1 MPSRGR
7 YGGHKDLALGYAIV
21 TKLIHRLRGFLIAF
35 AAIALSAG
43 LALGAQPTTTGLAN
57 ASAHAGKTVPVRAAD
72 DQTAGDED
80 ADESTDE
87 STDETTDESTDET
100 TDESGDGGDN
110 CATVPT
116 TLTPEDLAL
125 LRHGSIVCWAAHQT
139 TWPEWFSNHGS
150 FVKCWAHTG
159 KADAIDCTVDPAAQ
173 APAAA
178 GASTGH
184 GNGKGNGHGQDHSK

>member
-1 MPSRGR
+1 
-7 YGGHKDLALGYAIV
+7 V
-21 TKLIHRLRGFLIAF
+21 TKHIHRLHGFLIAF

-80 ADESTDE
+80 ADE
-87 STDETTDESTDET
+87 T

-110 CATVPT
+110 CATDPT

-184 GNGKGNGHGQDHSK
+184 GNGKGNGHGQGHSK